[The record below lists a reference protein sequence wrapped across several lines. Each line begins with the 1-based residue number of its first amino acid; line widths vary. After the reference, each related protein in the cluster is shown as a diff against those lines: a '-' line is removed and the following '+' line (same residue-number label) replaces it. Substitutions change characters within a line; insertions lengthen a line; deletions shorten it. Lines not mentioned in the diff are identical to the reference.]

1 MKKWWVLIGV
11 CLLSIAAYTASGPY
25 RTIRAIRVAVQA
37 EDAAALSRQVDFPA
51 LRASLKAQLSDRLV
65 RKAGPELQ
73 SSVFAAFGLRVA
85 NGLIEP
91 AVDAM
96 VTPMGLGAIMEGRK
110 EWAYASAG
118 FERPA
123 ADTPAP
129 EMLRE
134 VDSHFESPSRFTA
147 TMHDGAGSDTIF
159 VLTRSGLN
167 WKLSDIRLPP

>member
-1 MKKWWVLIGV
+1 
-11 CLLSIAAYTASGPY
+11 
-25 RTIRAIRVAVQA
+25 
-37 EDAAALSRQVDFPA
+37 VDFPA

-110 EWAYASAG
+110 EWAYASGG
-118 FERPA
+118 FTRDASAPA
-123 ADTPAP
+123 TDV
-129 EMLRE
+129 LRE
-134 VDSHFESPSRFTA
+134 VDSRFESPSRFTA
-147 TMHDGAGSDTIF
+147 TLHDASGTDTIF
-159 VLTRSGLN
+159 VLTRSGLD

>member
-1 MKKWWVLIGV
+1 MKKWLVLLGV
-11 CLLSIAAYTASGPY
+11 CLLSIAVYVGSGPY
-25 RTIRAIRVAVQA
+25 RTVRAIREAVQA
-37 EDAAALSRQVDFPA
+37 QDAAALSRQVDFPL

-65 RKAGPELQ
+65 RKAGPGLQ
-73 SSVFAAFGLRVA
+73 SSVFAAFGLRMA

-118 FERPA
+118 FERPDA
-123 ADTPAP
+123 SAPAP
-129 EMLRE
+129 EALRE
-134 VDSHFESPSRFTA
+134 IDSRFESPSRFTA
-147 TMHDGAGSDTIF
+147 TMHDGSGTETVF
-159 VLTRSGLN
+159 VLTRTGLN

>member
-11 CLLSIAAYTASGPY
+11 CLLSIAAYTVSGPY
-25 RTIRAIRVAVQA
+25 RTVRAIREAVRS

-51 LRASLKAQLSDRLV
+51 LRASLKAQLSDKLV
-65 RKAGPELQ
+65 RKAGPGVQ

-110 EWAYASAG
+110 EWAYASGG
-118 FERPA
+118 FTRPDA
-123 ADTPAP
+123 SAP
-129 EMLRE
+129 PTDVLRE
-134 VDSHFESPSRFTA
+134 VDSRFESPSRFTA
-147 TMHDGAGSDTIF
+147 TLHDASGTATVF
-159 VLTRSGLN
+159 VLTRNGLN

>member
-11 CLLSIAAYTASGPY
+11 CLLSIAAYTVSGPY

-37 EDAAALSRQVDFPA
+37 EDAAALSREVDFPA

-65 RKAGPELQ
+65 RRAGPGMQ

-110 EWAYASAG
+110 EWAYASSG
-118 FERPA
+118 FARP
-123 ADTPAP
+123 DTTAPATDG
-129 EMLRE
+129 LRE
-134 VDSHFESPSRFTA
+134 VDSRFESPSRFTA
-147 TMHDGAGSDTIF
+147 TMHDTSGTDTTF

>member
-1 MKKWWVLIGV
+1 MKKWLVLLGV
-11 CLLSIAAYTASGPY
+11 CLLAIAVYVGSGPY
-25 RTIRAIRVAVQA
+25 RTIHAIRAAVTEQ
-37 EDAAALSRQVDFPA
+37 DAAALSRQVDFPA

-65 RKAGPELQ
+65 RKAGSGLQ
-73 SSVFAAFGLRVA
+73 SSVFAALGLRVA

-110 EWAYASAG
+110 EWAYASGG
-118 FERPA
+118 FERPDA
-123 ADTPAP
+123 NAPAP
-129 EMLRE
+129 ETLRE
-134 VDSHFESPSRFTA
+134 IDSRFESPSRFTA
-147 TMHDGAGSDTIF
+147 TMHDGSGTETIF

>member
-1 MKKWWVLIGV
+1 MKKWLVLLGV
-11 CLLSIAAYTASGPY
+11 GLLAIAAYVGSGPY
-25 RTIRAIRVAVQA
+25 RAIHAIREAVQA
-37 EDAAALSRQVDFPA
+37 QDAAALSRQVDFPA

-65 RKAGPELQ
+65 RKAGPGLQ
-73 SSVFAAFGLRVA
+73 SSVFAALGLRVA

-110 EWAYASAG
+110 EWAYASNG
-118 FERPA
+118 FTRPG
-123 ADTPAP
+123 ADASTPP
-129 EMLRE
+129 VLRE
-134 VDSHFESPSRFTA
+134 IDRRFDSPSRFTA
-147 TMHDGAGSDTIF
+147 TMHDDTGTETIF

>member
-1 MKKWWVLIGV
+1 MKKWWVLLCV
-11 CLLSIAAYTASGPY
+11 CPLSIAVYTVSGPY
-25 RTIRAIRVAVQA
+25 RTIHAIREAVQA
-37 EDAAALSRQVDFPA
+37 QDAAALSRQVDFPA
-51 LRASLKAQLSDRLV
+51 LRTSLKAQLSDRLV

-73 SSVFAAFGLRVA
+73 SSIFAAFGLRVA

-110 EWAYASAG
+110 EWAYASGG
-118 FERPA
+118 FTQP
-123 ADTPAP
+123 DTSAP
-129 EMLRE
+129 PTDVLRE
-134 VDSHFESPSRFTA
+134 VDSRFESPSRFTA
-147 TMHDGAGSDTIF
+147 TLHDASGTDTIF

>member
-1 MKKWWVLIGV
+1 MKKWLVLLGV
-11 CLLSIAAYTASGPY
+11 CLLSIATYVASGPY
-25 RTIRAIRVAVQA
+25 RTVHAIRDAVQA
-37 EDAAALSRQVDFPA
+37 QDAAALSKQVDFPA

-65 RKAGPELQ
+65 RSAGPDMQ

-85 NGLIEP
+85 NGLIDP

-118 FERPA
+118 FTRPDA
-123 ADTPAP
+123 SAPASGT
-129 EMLRE
+129 LQQI
-134 VDSHFESPSRFTA
+134 DSRFESPSRFTA
-147 TMHDGAGSDTIF
+147 TMHDGSGTETVF

>member
-1 MKKWWVLIGV
+1 MKKWLVLLGA
-11 CLLSIAAYTASGPY
+11 CLLAIAGYVGSGPY
-25 RTIRAIRVAVQA
+25 RAIHAIREAVQA
-37 EDAAALSRQVDFPA
+37 QDAAALSRQVDFPA

-65 RKAGPELQ
+65 RKAGPGLQ
-73 SSVFAAFGLRVA
+73 SSVFAALGLRVA

-110 EWAYASAG
+110 EWAYASSG
-118 FERPA
+118 FARPDA
-123 ADTPAP
+123 SAPAP

-134 VDSHFESPSRFTA
+134 IDSRFESPSRFTA
-147 TMHDGAGSDTIF
+147 TMHDGSGTETIF
-159 VLTRSGLN
+159 VLTRTGLN